1 MSEEKEPSEKVK
13 LEYYEIDTTS
23 GMIRRNFMIEL
34 QSNKHDA
41 LKLKKEAEITLKK
54 MRGE

>member
-1 MSEEKEPSEKVK
+1 MSDEKEPPEKVK
-13 LEYYEIDTTS
+13 LEYYEVDTTS

-41 LKLKKEAEITLKK
+41 LKLKKEAQSALRE
-54 MRGE
+54 MRGG